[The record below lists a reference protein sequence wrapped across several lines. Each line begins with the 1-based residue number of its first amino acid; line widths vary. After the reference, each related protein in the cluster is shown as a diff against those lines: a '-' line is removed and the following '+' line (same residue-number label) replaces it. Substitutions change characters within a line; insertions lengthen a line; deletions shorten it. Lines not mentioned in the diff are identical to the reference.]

1 MMEVAKGNQ
10 QTVNEKQLFHG
21 TSTDAVEAICKQNFD
36 WRLHGKNATKYGE
49 GSYFAVNASYSHT
62 YAKKSS
68 SSDMFM
74 FVAKVL
80 VGFYITGNSSY
91 RRPPSKNPS
100 DPASDLYDS
109 CVDNQVRPTIFVV
122 FDTDQFYPEYIIQY
136 DSTVSHTTYASGSA
150 LPQPGNLKRPPVRA
164 RPGAKPNDTSA
175 YYAPQPPTTVPSRPN
190 LSSSQPLKGI
200 LKHPASSNVSVT
212 SSLNVT
218 DTPSSY
224 SLSTTRPSQRPRY
237 VAQRPTHVAPA
248 ANSSVSVTS
257 SPNVT
262 GAGNSYSLN
271 TTSSSQRPRHVA
283 QRPTHVAPAANSSV
297 SVTSSTNVTGAG
309 NSYSLS
315 TTSSSQRPRHVA
327 QRPTHVATAVNSSVP
342 FSGSS
347 KYSTVSTNN
356 SLSTSSR
363 LDTSYTASSSSA
375 SNFYHTVASSS
386 HITPTR
392 HVGSSLQSVG
402 RASAS
407 DSSFS
412 TPFNSKSSVTF
423 PTPKKKKDCLIM

>member
-1 MMEVAKGNQ
+1 MKHLFLGLIFLRKKENMMAVAKGKQ

-21 TSTDAVEAICKQNFD
+21 TSPDAVEAICKRNFD

-49 GSYFAVNASYSHT
+49 GSYFAVNASYSHA
-62 YAKKSS
+62 YAKKNS

-74 FVAKVL
+74 FLAKVL
-80 VGFYITGNSSY
+80 VGFYTTGHSSY
-91 RRPPSKNPS
+91 RTPPSKNPS

-109 CVDNQVRPTIFVV
+109 CVDNQARPTIFVV

-136 DSTVSHTTYASGSA
+136 DSTASHTTSASGSA
-150 LPQPGNLKRPPVRA
+150 LPQPGNLKRLPVRA
-164 RPGAKPNDTSA
+164 RPGARPNDTSA
-175 YYAPQPPTTVPSRPN
+175 YYAPQPPSTVPSGPN
-190 LSSSQPLKGI
+190 LSSSQPLRGI
-200 LKHPASSNVSVT
+200 LKHPASSSVSVT
-212 SSLNVT
+212 SSLYVT

-224 SLSTTRPSQRPRY
+224 SLGTTRPSQRPRH
-237 VAQRPTHVAPA
+237 VGQRPTHVAPA

-257 SPNVT
+257 SP
-262 GAGNSYSLN
+262 
-271 TTSSSQRPRHVA
+271 
-283 QRPTHVAPAANSSV
+283 
-297 SVTSSTNVTGAG
+297 NVTGAG

-342 FSGSS
+342 VSGSS

-412 TPFNSKSSVTF
+412 SPFNSKSSVTF

>member
-1 MMEVAKGNQ
+1 MMTVGKGKQ

-21 TSTDAVEAICKQNFD
+21 TSPDAVEAICKQNFD

-68 SSDMFM
+68 SADMFM

-80 VGFYITGNSSY
+80 VGFYTTGNSSY

-109 CVDNQVRPTIFVV
+109 CVDNQARPTIFVV

-136 DSTVSHTTYASGSA
+136 DSTASHTTSASGSA

-164 RPGAKPNDTSA
+164 RPGARPNDTSA
-175 YYAPQPPTTVPSRPN
+175 YYAQQRASTVPSRPN
-190 LSSSQPLKGI
+190 HSISQPLKGI
-200 LKHPASSNVSVT
+200 LKHPASSSVSVK

-218 DTPSSY
+218 DTPGSY
-224 SLSTTRPSQRPRY
+224 SLSTTRPSQTPRH
-237 VAQRPTHVAPA
+237 VAQRPTHVASA

-257 SPNVT
+257 SP
-262 GAGNSYSLN
+262 
-271 TTSSSQRPRHVA
+271 
-283 QRPTHVAPAANSSV
+283 
-297 SVTSSTNVTGAG
+297 NVTGAG

-327 QRPTHVATAVNSSVP
+327 QMPTHVATAVNSSVP
-342 FSGSS
+342 VSESS
-347 KYSTVSTNN
+347 KYSTVSTIN

>member
-1 MMEVAKGNQ
+1 MMSVAKGNQ

-21 TSTDAVEAICKQNFD
+21 TSPDAVEAICKQNFD

-80 VGFYITGNSSY
+80 VGFYTTGNSSY
-91 RRPPSKNPS
+91 RSPPSKNPS

-109 CVDNQVRPTIFVV
+109 CVDNQARPTIFVV

-136 DSTVSHTTYASGSA
+136 DSTASHTTSASGSA
-150 LPQPGNLKRPPVRA
+150 LPQPGNLKRLPVRA
-164 RPGAKPNDTSA
+164 RPGARPNDTSA
-175 YYAPQPPTTVPSRPN
+175 YYAPQPPSTVPSRPN
-190 LSSSQPLKGI
+190 RSSSQPLKGI
-200 LKHPASSNVSVT
+200 LKHPASSSVSVT
-212 SSLNVT
+212 S
-218 DTPSSY
+218 
-224 SLSTTRPSQRPRY
+224 RPRY
-237 VAQRPTHVAPA
+237 VGQRPTHVVPA

-257 SPNVT
+257 SP
-262 GAGNSYSLN
+262 
-271 TTSSSQRPRHVA
+271 
-283 QRPTHVAPAANSSV
+283 
-297 SVTSSTNVTGAG
+297 NVTGAG

-342 FSGSS
+342 VSGSS

-392 HVGSSLQSVG
+392 HVESSLRSVG

-407 DSSFS
+407 DSFFS
-412 TPFNSKSSVTF
+412 SPFNSKSSVTF